1 MASYESI
8 FAALDGAAVRFVV
21 VGGVAVVMH
30 GHPRLTVDL
39 DLVIDFATDAP
50 NRAITALTGL
60 GLEPRLPVDPQL
72 FADATTRR
80 GWVEER
86 GLRVFT
92 MIDPSTSLVE
102 VDLFAEEPLPFDDL
116 YRDAARID
124 VGGQLVRVASID
136 HLISMK
142 RVAGRSQ
149 DLADIEALEGLRD
162 D

>member
-8 FAALDGAAVRFVV
+8 FAALDAAAVRFVV
-21 VGGVAVVMH
+21 VGGVAVVLH

-50 NRAITALTGL
+50 RRAMAALTGL
-60 GLEPRLPVDPQL
+60 GLGPRLPVDPQL
-72 FADATTRR
+72 FADAATRR
-80 GWVEER
+80 AWVEER
-86 GLRVFT
+86 GLKVFT
-92 MIDPSTSLVE
+92 MLDPSTSLVE
-102 VDLFAEEPLPFDDL
+102 VDLFAEEPLPFEDL
-116 YRDAARID
+116 YRDAALID
-124 VGGQLVRVASID
+124 ISGQPVRVASIE

-162 D
+162 G